1 MSVLAHTL
9 PDTCWHTAGTPPG
22 GFGQALR
29 RRRAAD
35 PGSPNN
41 RLTSPNSC
49 DNLRGMQPAL
59 LTCPSFRAKLV
70 LAPVFLAM
78 ALVHVAHGQVSQP
91 PRTPPGTANQ
101 ALGGVRPDYRLGPE
115 DQIVIR
121 TPQVSEINERPFRID
136 SEGFVELPIVGRI
149 RAAGLTIQAFEQELS
164 GRLAEYVRDPQ
175 VFVTLAQFRGD
186 PVFFNGAFNAPGIYP
201 LTGSRTLVEMLT
213 VVGGLQPNAAR
224 RIKITRR
231 LDYGAL
237 PLPNAVNNPETRIS
251 TVEIS
256 LSGLSENINPEED
269 IILQPFDI
277 VSVERA
283 ERVYVSGEVARA
295 ASIEL
300 GERNSISVIQALTE
314 AGGFTPTA
322 KRGAVRI
329 LRPISGTDRRAEIVI
344 DANLILAGRIQDFPL
359 LPNDVLYVPSSKAK
373 TTLASIGTGLV
384 ASLPFVLTG
393 FLVQRR

>member
-1 MSVLAHTL
+1 MIISSGMKSALLVCHSVWARSVLIL
-9 PDTCWHTAGTPPG
+9 
-22 GFGQALR
+22 AL
-29 RRRAAD
+29 
-35 PGSPNN
+35 
-41 RLTSPNSC
+41 C
-49 DNLRGMQPAL
+49 
-59 LTCPSFRAKLV
+59 V
-70 LAPVFLAM
+70 M

-91 PRTPPGTANQ
+91 PRVPSGTADQ

-115 DQIVIR
+115 DQILVR

-149 RAAGLTIQAFEQELS
+149 RAGGLTLQDFEKELS
-164 GRLAEYVRDPQ
+164 ARLAEYVRDPQ

-186 PVFFNGAFNAPGIYP
+186 PVFFVGAFRAPGIYP
-201 LTGSRTLVEMLT
+201 LTGGRTLVEMLT

-224 RIKITRR
+224 RIRITRR

-237 PLPNAVNNPETRIS
+237 PLPNAIENPELRIS
-251 TVEIS
+251 TVDIS
-256 LSGLSENINPEED
+256 LSSLSENINPEED
-269 IILQPFDI
+269 LILQPFDV

-314 AGGFTPTA
+314 AGGFTSTA
-322 KRGAVRI
+322 KRSAVRI

-344 DANLILAGRIQDFPL
+344 DANLILAGRVQDFPL
-359 LPNDVLYVPSSKAK
+359 LPNDVLYVPSSKAR
-373 TTLASIGTGLV
+373 TTMVSIGTGLV

-393 FLVQRR
+393 ILVQRR

>member
-1 MSVLAHTL
+1 MKL
-9 PDTCWHTAGTPPG
+9 
-22 GFGQALR
+22 
-29 RRRAAD
+29 
-35 PGSPNN
+35 
-41 RLTSPNSC
+41 
-49 DNLRGMQPAL
+49 AL
-59 LTCPSFRAKLV
+59 LTGISVSARFAII
-70 LAPVFLAM
+70 LAFCAT
-78 ALVHVAHGQVSQP
+78 ASVHVAHSQVSQQ
-91 PRTPPGTANQ
+91 PRTPMGTSDQ

-115 DQIVIR
+115 DQILIR

-149 RAAGLTIQAFEQELS
+149 RVGGLTLQDFEKELS
-164 GRLAEYVRDPQ
+164 SRLAEYVRDPQ

-186 PVFFNGAFNAPGIYP
+186 PVFFIGAFRAPGIYP

-213 VVGGLQPNAAR
+213 VVGGIQPNAAR
-224 RIKITRR
+224 RIKVTRR

-237 PLPNAVNNPETRIS
+237 PLPNAIDNPELRIS

-256 LSGLSENINPEED
+256 LSSLSENINPEED
-269 IILQPFDI
+269 IILQPYDV

-283 ERVYVSGEVARA
+283 ERVYVSGEVVRA

-322 KRGAVRI
+322 KRSELRI

-344 DANLILAGRIQDFPL
+344 DANRILSGRVQDFPL
-359 LPNDVLYVPSSKAK
+359 LPNDVLYVPASTAK
-373 TTLASIGTGLV
+373 NTLGRLGTGLIT
-384 ASLPFVLTG
+384 SLPFI
-393 FLVQRR
+393 LVTIAVRR